1 MKKLTVEFLGLTTL
15 SKAIGKSIA
24 IELPEGS
31 TVSDIFP
38 WLTSRFGKKAA
49 DALLDTSGQVDETIQ
64 VIVNDE
70 GFLKRELWGGRLV
83 RNGDTIK
90 LMLLV
95 GGG

>member
-1 MKKLTVEFLGLTTL
+1 MTKLTVEFLGLTTL
-15 SKAIGKSIA
+15 SKAIGKSIL

-31 TVSDIFP
+31 SVSDIFP
-38 WLTSRFGKKAA
+38 WLTSRFGRRAA
-49 DALLDTSGQVDETIQ
+49 NALLDTSGQVDDTIQ

-70 GFLKRELWGGRLV
+70 GFLKREFWGERLV

>member
-1 MKKLTVEFLGLTTL
+1 MTKLTVEFLGLTTL
-15 SKAIGKSIA
+15 SKAIGKSIV

-38 WLTSRFGKKAA
+38 WLNSRFGKRAA
-49 DALLDTSGQVDETIQ
+49 SALLDTSGQVDDTIQ

-70 GFLKRELWGGRLV
+70 GFLKRELWAERLV
-83 RNGDTIK
+83 RDGDTIK